1 MAKPIHS
8 MIRVL
13 DEQRSVTFYR
23 DAMGLDVA
31 DRYAFDSFTLIYM
44 KDPQSSFE
52 LELTI
57 NHDQTEPYDLGK
69 GYGHLAVAV
78 DDLAASRTQMQQAG
92 ASPGDIKEINHGGAL
107 LGRFFFVKD
116 PDGYSIEVLQ
126 RYGRFG

>member
-13 DEQRSVTFYR
+13 DEQRSVAFYR
-23 DAMGLDVA
+23 DAMGLEIA
-31 DRYAFDSFTLIYM
+31 DRYAFDNFTLVYL
-44 KDPQSSFE
+44 KDADSPFE

-57 NHDQTEPYDLGK
+57 NHDQTAPYDLGK

-78 DDLAASRTQMQQAG
+78 DDLDAARTQMQQAG
-92 ASPGDIKEINHGGAL
+92 GSPGDIKEINHGGAL
-107 LGRFFFVKD
+107 LGRFFFIKD

-126 RYGRFG
+126 RYGRFS

>member
-13 DEQRSVTFYR
+13 DEQRSVAFYR
-23 DAMGLDVA
+23 DAMGLA
-31 DRYAFDSFTLIYM
+31 ISDRYKFDSFTLVYM
-44 KDPQSSFE
+44 KDPHSPFE

-57 NHDQTEPYDLGK
+57 NNDQTEPYELGK

-78 DDLAASRTQMQQAG
+78 DDLDTARTQMQRAG
-92 ASPGDIKEINHGGAL
+92 ASPGDIKELNHGGAL

-116 PDGYSIEVLQ
+116 ADGYSIEVLQ

>member
-13 DEQRSVTFYR
+13 DEQRSVNFYR
-23 DAMGLDVA
+23 DALGLAIA
-31 DRYAFDSFTLIYM
+31 DRYVFDNFTLVYL
-44 KDPQSSFE
+44 KDPNSSFE

-57 NHDQTEPYDLGK
+57 NNDQIQPYDLGK

-78 DDLAASRTQMQQAG
+78 DDLEAARTQMQQA
-92 ASPGDIKEINHGGAL
+92 AATPGDIKEINHGGAL

>member
-13 DEQRSVTFYR
+13 DEQRSVAFYQH
-23 DAMGLDVA
+23 AMGLEIS
-31 DRYAFDSFTLIYM
+31 DRYAFDNFTLVYL
-44 KDPQSSFE
+44 KSPESPFE

-57 NHDQTEPYDLGK
+57 NNDQTEPYDLGK

-78 DDLAASRTQMQQAG
+78 DDLDLARTKMQQAG
-92 ASPGDIKEINHGGAL
+92 AAPGDIKEINHGGAL
-107 LGRFFFVKD
+107 LVRFFFVKD

>member
-13 DEQRSVTFYR
+13 DERRSVAFYR
-23 DAMGLDVA
+23 DAMGLDIA
-31 DRYAFDSFTLIYM
+31 DRYAFDGFTLIYM
-44 KDPQSSFE
+44 IDPQSTFE
-52 LELTI
+52 LELTV
-57 NHDQTEPYDLGK
+57 NNDQTEPYDLGK

-78 DDLAASRTQMQQAG
+78 DDLEAARTRMQGAG
-92 ASPGDIKEINHGGAL
+92 ASPGEVKELNHGGAL

-126 RYGRFG
+126 RHGRFG

>member
-13 DEQRSVTFYR
+13 DEQRSVAFYR
-23 DAMGLDVA
+23 DVMGLAIA
-31 DRYAFDSFTLIYM
+31 DRYSFDSFTLVYM
-44 KDPQSSFE
+44 RDPHSSFE

-57 NHDQTEPYDLGK
+57 NQGQTEPYDLGK

-78 DDLAASRTQMQQAG
+78 DDLDRARTQMQQAG

>member
-13 DEQRSVTFYR
+13 DEARAVAFYR
-23 DAMGLDVA
+23 AAMGLEIV
-31 DRYAFDSFTLIYM
+31 DRYPFDSFTLIYM
-44 KDPQSSFE
+44 RDPASAFE
-52 LELTI
+52 LELTV
-57 NHDQTEPYDLGK
+57 NHGRTEPYDLGD

-78 DDLAASRTQMQQAG
+78 DDLDAARARMEAAGGTPGPVRELQQ
-92 ASPGDIKEINHGGAL
+92 DGAL

-126 RYGRFG
+126 RHGRFG

>member
-13 DEQRSVTFYR
+13 DEQRSVAFYR
-23 DAMGLDVA
+23 DAMGLGIA
-31 DRYAFDSFTLIYM
+31 DRYTFDNFTLVYM
-44 KDPQSSFE
+44 RDPQSAFE

-78 DDLAASRTQMQQAG
+78 DDLGAARTQMQQAG
-92 ASPGDIKEINHGGAL
+92 AAPGDIKEINHGGAL

-126 RYGRFG
+126 RHGRFG

>member
-13 DEQRSVTFYR
+13 DEQRSVAFYQH
-23 DAMGLDVA
+23 AMGLDVS
-31 DRYAFDSFTLIYM
+31 DRYAFDNFTLVYL
-44 KDPQSSFE
+44 KSPESSFE

-57 NHDQTEPYDLGK
+57 NNDQTEPYDLGK

-78 DDLAASRTQMQQAG
+78 DDLDVARTKMQQAG

>member
-13 DEQRSVTFYR
+13 DEARSVNFYR
-23 DAMGLDVA
+23 TAMGLEIK
-31 DRYAFDSFTLIYM
+31 DRFAFDSFTLIYLT
-44 KDPQSSFE
+44 DPASPFE

-57 NHDQTEPYDLGK
+57 NHGRTEAYNLGD

-78 DDLAASRTQMQQAG
+78 DDLEAARDRIEAAG
-92 ASPGDIKEINHGGAL
+92 AAPTPIRELNHGGAL
-107 LGRFFFVKD
+107 LGRFFFAKD

-126 RYGRFG
+126 RQGRFG